1 MASKNDEGWD
11 DPLVFYLTWP
21 SDKAEYNLQTKLA
34 LKNYFL
40 VNIMTVPQESLLSR
54 LNYDSSFVK
63 HAFHLK
69 VGFF

>member
-40 VNIMTVPQESLLSR
+40 VNSSKHLETYIDDIEHHVIIIDKKDELL
-54 LNYDSSFVK
+54 LP
-63 HAFHLK
+63 
-69 VGFF
+69 